1 MNKRQMSTKRIYV
14 GIRFPR
20 RMGEKLFQIDE
31 TLFTELGKRRVKW
44 VDPASLHLTLFFAG
58 YIDRK
63 KIEKL
68 KGILFNVA
76 GSSKRFNLY
85 PNKIGAFPSIK
96 TPKTFWVD
104 VGGEVQVLEMLVKEI
119 SKQAKKAGL
128 YSESFFMPHVTI
140 AKAKEPIEIDGK
152 LVEKAN
158 KLLENKQVFTV
169 TQFEMIESKI
179 TNKGAIYTTLEKF
192 PIK

>member
-1 MNKRQMSTKRIYV
+1 MNKKLIHAKRIFI

-20 RMGEKLFQIDE
+20 RIAERLFQVDK

-58 YIDRK
+58 YIERN

-68 KGILFNVA
+68 KRVLFKVA
-76 GSSKRFNLY
+76 GDSKRFNLY
-85 PNKIGAFPSIK
+85 PNKIGAFPSLK

-104 VGGEVQVLEMLVKEI
+104 VGGEVQALETLAKEI
-119 SKQAKKAGL
+119 AKQAKKAGL
-128 YSESFFMPHVTI
+128 FTEGFFTPHITI
-140 AKAKEPIEIDGK
+140 AKAKESIEIDWK
-152 LVEKAN
+152 MVEKAN
-158 KLLENKQVFTV
+158 SLLADKQVFTV
-169 TQFEMIESKI
+169 TQFEMIESRI